1 MYTGYIIVMNN
12 KSDNQ
17 QCGYNDDNTIYN
29 LCMYACMYACISSV
43 YHVCVLTSL
52 YKVHL

>member
-1 MYTGYIIVMNN
+1 MCTAYVIVMNN

-29 LCMYACMYACISSV
+29 LCMYVCMYIISTSCMCIDIII
-43 YHVCVLTSL
+43 
-52 YKVHL
+52 